1 MFKRYALTKLFRR
14 WAAKRSQT
22 IPKVILTN
30 LVILSGLYLLQAQN
44 RPRGDSIGGTL
55 ATSTNKPKQAAI
67 VQTNA
72 LSISIIR
79 TNAAGEYVIGF
90 DALSGYP
97 MQLPDNLIS
106 NTNQAAWADVQV
118 NGMIPAAIKALD
130 GKKVRIEGFML
141 PTSWGDKGKVTNF
154 LLMRNQISCCY
165 GGPSQV
171 HEFVTISIQGKGV
184 KSEMESTVLV
194 GGVLHVGAIRE
205 NGQLVG
211 IYRLETEGYSVPP
224 AN

>member
-1 MFKRYALTKLFRR
+1 MTKRHALIELFPRWLVTRNQAALKAILVKL
-14 WAAKRSQT
+14 
-22 IPKVILTN
+22 VM
-30 LVILSGLYLLQAQN
+30 LSGLYLLQAQN
-44 RPRGDSIGGTL
+44 PPHGGSIGGGSI
-55 ATSTNKPKQAAI
+55 ATTNMTIPAI

-72 LSISIIR
+72 NSAALIR
-79 TNAAGEYVIGF
+79 TNAAGECVVGF

-97 MQLPDNLIS
+97 MQLPDNLIA
-106 NTNQAAWADVQV
+106 NTNQAAWADAQI
-118 NGMIPAAIKALD
+118 NAMIPTAIKALD

-171 HEFVTISIQGKGV
+171 HEFVTIRVQGKGV

-194 GGVLHVGAIRE
+194 GGVLHVGAMRE

-224 AN
+224 GN

>member
-1 MFKRYALTKLFRR
+1 
-14 WAAKRSQT
+14 
-22 IPKVILTN
+22 LTN
-30 LVILSGLYLLQAQN
+30 LLILSGLYLLQAQN
-44 RPRGDSIGGTL
+44 PPRGDSIGG
-55 ATSTNKPKQAAI
+55 AAIISTNKPTQAAMI
-67 VQTNA
+67 QTNA
-72 LSISIIR
+72 VSVSIMR
-79 TNAAGEYVIGF
+79 TNAAGEIVIGF

-106 NTNQAAWADVQV
+106 NPNQAAWADAQV
-118 NGMIPAAIKALD
+118 NAMIPPAIKALD

-141 PTSWGDKGKVTNF
+141 PTNWGNKGKVTNF

-171 HEFVTISIQGKGV
+171 HEFVTIRVQGKGV
-184 KSEMESTVLV
+184 SSEMESTILV
-194 GGVLHVGAIRE
+194 GGILHVGAIRE

-211 IYRLETEGYSVPP
+211 IYRLETEGYSVSP

>member
-1 MFKRYALTKLFRR
+1 MTKRHALTRLFPR
-14 WAAKRSQT
+14 WFVTHSQT
-22 IPKVILTN
+22 MPKVILTN

-44 RPRGDSIGGTL
+44 PPRGDSIGG
-55 ATSTNKPKQAAI
+55 AMIVSTNKPAQPAM

-72 LSISIIR
+72 SSALILS

-106 NTNQAAWADVQV
+106 NTNQAAWADTRV
-118 NGMIPAAIKALD
+118 NAMIPAAIKAYD

-141 PTSWGDKGKVTNF
+141 PTTWGAKGKVTSF

-171 HEFVTISIQGKGV
+171 HEFVTIRVQGKGV

-194 GGVLHVGAIRE
+194 GGVLHVGAMRE

-211 IYRLETEGYSVPP
+211 IYRLETEGYSVPSG
-224 AN
+224 N

>member
-1 MFKRYALTKLFRR
+1 MIKRHSFTKLFPR
-14 WAAKRSQT
+14 WFVTRSKT
-22 IPKVILTN
+22 MPKVILTN

-44 RPRGDSIGGTL
+44 PPRGDSIGG
-55 ATSTNKPKQAAI
+55 AAFVSTNKPTQSTI
-67 VQTNA
+67 IQTNA
-72 LSISIIR
+72 VFAPIIR
-79 TNAAGEYVIGF
+79 TNAAGELVIGF

-106 NTNQAAWADVQV
+106 NTNQAAWADRQV
-118 NGMIPAAIKALD
+118 NVMIPASIKSLN

-141 PTSWGDKGKVTNF
+141 PTNWGAKGKVTNF

-171 HEFVTISIQGKGV
+171 HEFVTIRIQGKGV
-184 KSEMESTVLV
+184 SSEMESTILV

-211 IYRLETEGYSVPP
+211 IYSLETEGYTVSP